1 VIKNWI
7 FGSIFLIVFASVVI
21 IIALIFFDSFYS
33 PTHGMATFLDASA
46 PDVMGGS
53 GSAQYAKYHASL
65 DDEAWFYGLILVIVM
80 GVIWLLFLLYS
91 IYGSTNYE
99 E

>member
-1 VIKNWI
+1 MIKNWI
-7 FGSIFLIVFASVVI
+7 FGSIFLIVFASVVLI
-21 IIALIFFDSFYS
+21 IGLIFFDSFFS
-33 PTHGMATFLDASA
+33 PTHGMGTFLDASA

-53 GSAQYAKYHASL
+53 GSAQYVKYHGSL
-65 DDEAWFYGLILVIVM
+65 DDEAWFFGLILVVLM

-91 IYGSTNYE
+91 IYGSSRYE